1 MTKVKNFI
9 NGLDVKNTNISTIV
23 RLIALVVAGV
33 YWVLKGFG
41 VTPPAIDQ
49 NVIVNVVMLV
59 FGAIAAIQSYWK
71 NNSWTTAAQE
81 ADNIMKDKK
90 TELEQKEEV

>member
-49 NVIVNVVMLV
+49 NVIVNVVMFV

>member
-49 NVIVNVVMLV
+49 NVIVNGVMLV

>member
-9 NGLDVKNTNISTIV
+9 NSLDVKNANISTIV
-23 RLIALVVAGV
+23 RLLALVVAGV